1 MFIVS
6 VRLMQKKIS
15 KMWHVVE
22 PVHFSI
28 CLDGFSWR
36 KRDEREYSLY
46 WEQCSYIGHVEL

>member
-46 WEQCSYIGHVEL
+46 WE